1 MTTTREFSWREL
13 VIRANPDHV
22 RDSRYMVE
30 YEFSVAG
37 NRDGNPETHREG
49 KRVFRANYDVRG
61 AYAPEEE

>member
-1 MTTTREFSWREL
+1 MTTTREFSWRDL

-22 RDSRYMVE
+22 RDSRYVVE

-37 NRDGNPETHREG
+37 NRAGDERTHEGNR
-49 KRVFRANYDVRG
+49 RVFRANYDVRG